1 MYKKEIK
8 HMQVEDARSFFAK
21 DLFATETVGIE
32 IVDIEENYCKTKLK
46 VEKKHLNANNTVMG
60 GCIYTLVDFT
70 FAIASNVG
78 NNPTSTLTS
87 NIVYNAPAVGEYLY
101 AESSVVKNG
110 RSVATYTVSVTDEN
124 GKLIAT
130 ATSVGFRKA

>member
-1 MYKKEIK
+1 MNKEDV
-8 HMQVEDARSFFAK
+8 QSFFIK
-21 DLFATETVGIE
+21 DRFAMETVGIE
-32 IVDIEENYCKTKLK
+32 IVEVEDNYCKTKLK
-46 VEKKHLNANNTVMG
+46 ITEKHLNANNTVMG

-78 NNPTSTLTS
+78 NAPTSTLTS
-87 NIVYNAPAVGEYLY
+87 NIVYNAPATGEYLY

-110 RSVATYTVSVTDEN
+110 RSVATYTISVTDEN

-130 ATSVGFRKA
+130 ATSVGFRKG